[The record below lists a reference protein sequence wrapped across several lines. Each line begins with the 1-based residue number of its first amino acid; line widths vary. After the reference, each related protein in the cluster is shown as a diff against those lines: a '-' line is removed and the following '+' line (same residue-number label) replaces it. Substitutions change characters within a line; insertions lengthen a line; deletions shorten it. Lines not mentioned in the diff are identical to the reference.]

1 MDNLESESITN
12 QPGKHLYGQLMYSTT
27 HNHLKKWRYSDL
39 SRWFISL
46 LHPNSTRACF
56 GSAPVIKIEYFGV
69 SAKILHWYPR
79 EDRRPRGR
87 PRRRWSD
94 DIIKA
99 VGATWTRLARERNRW
114 KRMEEAF
121 AQKWAFQ
128 LT

>member
-69 SAKILHWYPR
+69 SRYSTGTHAKIADLEDGRGVAGVTILSRLLGLPGQGWR
-79 EDRRPRGR
+79 ERETDGKGWRRPLPKNGH
-87 PRRRWSD
+87 S
-94 DIIKA
+94 
-99 VGATWTRLARERNRW
+99 N
-114 KRMEEAF
+114 
-121 AQKWAFQ
+121 
-128 LT
+128 